1 MKKTIIIFVL
11 VILVIVLIYFASNIP
26 YFIKVAH
33 QEGNPWVTFR
43 AIISLNHNHRYSQLS
58 QNPEKY
64 IMRSSDFNA
73 ALQSLCYDKDWI
85 SFEQLGAGII
95 FQDKNGKHIL
105 GVFWPYTRFF
115 KVLEIK
121 IL

>member
-1 MKKTIIIFVL
+1 VKKTVIIFVL
-11 VILVIVLIYFASNIP
+11 VILAIVLTYFASNIP

-43 AIISLNHNHRYSQLS
+43 AIISLNHNHRYARLS

-105 GVFWPYTRFF
+105 GIF
-115 KVLEIK
+115 
-121 IL
+121 